1 MEAAEVRPTEAT
13 GRQISPEVVLWSAV
27 VQQIFTDAFEAS
39 DNILADSNNRRSTK
53 DSDFEAENSAW
64 PQEQR
69 HILKRANGI
78 RKMRQHVTMI
88 DHVEF
93 CSIEPV
99 VFEARF
105 KNWYAENFTDTAAAV
120 RVHVQA
126 GNVISFALS
135 RQ

>member
-1 MEAAEVRPTEAT
+1 MMTKPY
-13 GRQISPEVVLWSAV
+13 S
-27 VQQIFTDAFEAS
+27 S
-39 DNILADSNNRRSTK
+39 DKPIPNRRDATK

-64 PQEQR
+64 PQEQC
-69 HILKRANGI
+69 HILKRANRI

-105 KNWYAENFTDTAAAV
+105 KNWYAENFADTAAAV
-120 RVHVQA
+120 RVHV
-126 GNVISFALS
+126 
-135 RQ
+135 